1 MANTVD
7 PGETA
12 HNEPSHLDLQCLQ
25 IQLLLCLVLYE
36 LRLQPMHKATNLL
49 HVLYINIT
57 AITKTVSHLDAT
69 ISGLVGDKGLGYKH
83 DFLPFFRLRSHWT
96 L

>member
-7 PGETA
+7 PDEMA

-57 AITKTVSHLDAT
+57 AITKAS
-69 ISGLVGDKGLGYKH
+69 ISLGC
-83 DFLPFFRLRSHWT
+83 DNFGTSWRQRSGI
-96 L
+96 